1 MKDLGM
7 ENAMRFHLIET
18 QWNSLMGGT
27 LALHASP
34 ANLSGDQLLIFVDA
48 PAWLQEL
55 SFRKAEIIRKLE
67 AFGIRDVR
75 FRVGRTRR
83 PSPEPVSAPRT
94 LTEAERTLITEILS
108 PIEDAEVRE
117 QARLA
122 MERWALRRHGR
133 GPGASR
139 GENSF

>member
-18 QWNSLMGGT
+18 QWERLVGGT

-34 ANLSGDQLLIFVDA
+34 ASLSGSQLLIFVDA

-55 SFRKAEIIRKLE
+55 SFRKGEIIRKLE

-75 FRVGRTRR
+75 FRVGRIRK
-83 PSPEPVSAPRT
+83 PLPKPART
-94 LTEAERTLITEILS
+94 SRKLTEEEKMLITEILS
-108 PIEDAEVRE
+108 PIGDAEVRE
-117 QARLA
+117 HARLA
-122 MERWALRRHGR
+122 MERWALRR
-133 GPGASR
+133 PGAD
-139 GENSF
+139 GGDIPG

>member
-18 QWNSLMGGT
+18 QWDRLMGGT

-34 ANLSGDQLLIFVDA
+34 ANLSGAQLLIFVDA

-55 SFRKAEIIRKLE
+55 SFRKAEIIKKLE

-75 FRVGRTRR
+75 FKVGRTRK
-83 PSPEPVSAPRT
+83 PLPKPVSTSRP
-94 LTEAERTLITEILS
+94 LTEAEKTLITEILS
-108 PIEDAEVRE
+108 PIKDAEVRE
-117 QARLA
+117 HARLA
-122 MERWALRRHGR
+122 IERWALRRPGTGR
-133 GPGASR
+133 RDITG
-139 GENSF
+139 